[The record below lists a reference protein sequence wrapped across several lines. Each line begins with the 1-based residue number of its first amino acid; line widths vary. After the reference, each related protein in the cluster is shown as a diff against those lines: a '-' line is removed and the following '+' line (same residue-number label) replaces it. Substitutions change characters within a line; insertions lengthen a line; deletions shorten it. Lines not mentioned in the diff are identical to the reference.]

1 MTTRFVLLRHEVPAD
16 YPRGDHW
23 DLLLERGEMCWTW
36 ALDKLPGRLSSDAGP
51 DEVDAVRLND
61 HRKHYLQYE
70 GPVSENRG
78 SVQRVLE
85 GVCEWLEIADDRIE
99 VRLVHSGNGCAVQL
113 QHISDDH
120 WILATQ

>member
-23 DLLLERGEMCWTW
+23 DLLLERGEVCWTW
-36 ALDKLPGRLSSDAGP
+36 ALDKLSGGLSPDAGP
-51 DEVDAVRLND
+51 DEVDVVRLKD

-85 GVCEWLEIADDRIE
+85 GVCKWLEVADDRIE
-99 VRLVHSGNGCAVQL
+99 VRLEYSGKLCTVL
-113 QHISDDH
+113 LRHISGDR
-120 WILATQ
+120 WILATL